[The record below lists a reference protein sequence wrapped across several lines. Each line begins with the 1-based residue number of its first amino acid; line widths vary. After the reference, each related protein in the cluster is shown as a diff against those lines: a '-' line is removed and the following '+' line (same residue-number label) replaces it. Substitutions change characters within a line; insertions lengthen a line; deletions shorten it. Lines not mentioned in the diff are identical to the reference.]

1 MRQKA
6 NPEARSPGYMERGM
20 GLHAVKSMNGVY
32 DIFQDGQI
40 KPTDTWEG
48 GVFYRAGLGGPRWML
63 VGHGPSMLATSSL
76 LVVYRQ
82 TKQRRKKSMTD
93 SDSRV
98 DTATNG
104 REACTVVLSPYSD
117 GTRGPL
123 CLCFAEG
130 KVTHAMAQDY
140 NKRYK
145 GKVLII
151 SSKTESHLMT
161 AETTLELSDRLYT
174 PALRLTLSFHALSE
188 RPEAGGAI

>member
-1 MRQKA
+1 MSD
-6 NPEARSPGYMERGM
+6 P
-20 GLHAVKSMNGVY
+20 
-32 DIFQDGQI
+32 
-40 KPTDTWEG
+40 
-48 GVFYRAGLGGPRWML
+48 
-63 VGHGPSMLATSSL
+63 
-76 LVVYRQ
+76 
-82 TKQRRKKSMTD
+82 
-93 SDSRV
+93 DSRV

-188 RPEAGGAI
+188 RPEAGGVI